1 MTEDEKIQAEAVEN
15 EEVLTEDLTIDTADA
30 EIAPTSAKTEVYD
43 AETAKRVSELA
54 SQTNG
59 GADEEREVLL
69 SIQNLKVFYK
79 VGGSNIIS
87 TLIGDLF
94 RSFRGTSNVS
104 RGTGEVDFD
113 NDSRN
118 LKVKS
123 SASKVVKAVDGVSLD
138 IYKGETLGLVG
149 ESGCG
154 KSTLGKAI
162 LRLTE
167 PTGGKVLYKGKDL
180 AHLPQGAMRSQ
191 RKHLQMIFQDP
202 YASLNPRMTVGN
214 IIGEP
219 IKTFGLR
226 TSVPDLMETVGLSR
240 RFIKRYPHEF
250 SGGQR
255 QRIGIARALAVNP
268 EFIVA
273 DEPISALDVSIQ
285 AQIMN
290 LMENLQAE
298 KNLTYLFISHD
309 LRAVRHLSDRVA
321 VMYLGKIVELADSKE
336 IYREPLMPY
345 TQALISAVPVPDPEI
360 EAKRKRIILTGDV
373 PSPINPPK
381 GCHFHT
387 RCQYA
392 IPECRQIVPQLVQIK
407 PRHFA
412 ACIRINSEHPNIEEN
427 AKQGLGAIGN

>member
-1 MTEDEKIQAEAVEN
+1 MPESNQDNLISLQ
-15 EEVLTEDLTIDTADA
+15 DLKVHYRSGGGLFSA
-30 EIAPTSAKTEVYD
+30 AKTV
-43 AETAKRVSELA
+43 R
-54 SQTNG
+54 
-59 GADEEREVLL
+59 
-69 SIQNLKVFYK
+69 
-79 VGGSNIIS
+79 
-87 TLIGDLF
+87 
-94 RSFRGTSNVS
+94 
-104 RGTGEVDFD
+104 
-113 NDSRN
+113 
-118 LKVKS
+118 
-123 SASKVVKAVDGVSLD
+123 AVDGVSLD
-138 IYKGETLGLVG
+138 IKKGETLGLVG

-167 PTGGKVLYKGKDL
+167 PTGGKVFYDGKDL
-180 AHLPQGAMRSQ
+180 GHLPKSMMRDQ

-219 IKTFGLR
+219 IRTFRLGAG
-226 TSVPDLMETVGLSR
+226 SVSQRVEELMETVGLSL

-255 QRIGIARALAVNP
+255 QRIGIARALAVDP

-290 LMENLQAE
+290 LMERLQAE

-321 VMYLGKIVELADSKE
+321 VMYLGRIVELADGFE
-336 IYREPLMPY
+336 IYSDPLMPY
-345 TQALISAVPVPDPEI
+345 TKALISAVPVPDPET
-360 EAKRKRIILTGDV
+360 EAKRSRIILKGDV
-373 PSPINPPK
+373 PSPIDPPT

-387 RCQYA
+387 RCSYA
-392 IPECRQIVPQLVQIK
+392 IPECAAVSPTLVEIK
-407 PRHFA
+407 PRHYA
-412 ACIRINSEHPNIEEN
+412 ACIRISPANPKIEEN
-427 AKQGLGAIGN
+427 AAAGLKVIGA

>member
-1 MTEDEKIQAEAVEN
+1 MEQNDNNLISLQ
-15 EEVLTEDLTIDTADA
+15 DLQVHYR
-30 EIAPTSAKTEVYD
+30 S
-43 AETAKRVSELA
+43 
-54 SQTNG
+54 G
-59 GADEEREVLL
+59 G
-69 SIQNLKVFYK
+69 
-79 VGGSNIIS
+79 G
-87 TLIGDLF
+87 LF
-94 RSFRGTSNVS
+94 
-104 RGTGEVDFD
+104 
-113 NDSRN
+113 
-118 LKVKS
+118 S
-123 SASKVVKAVDGVSLD
+123 SSKLVRAVDGVSLD
-138 IYKGETLGLVG
+138 IRKGETLGLVG

-167 PTGGKVLYKGKDL
+167 PTGGKVFYAGKDL
-180 AHLPQGAMRSQ
+180 AHLPKGAMRDQ

-202 YASLNPRMTVGN
+202 YASLNPRMTVGD

-219 IKTFGLR
+219 LR
-226 TSVPDLMETVGLSR
+226 TFNIKRDGSVERSVQDLMETVGLSR

-255 QRIGIARALAVNP
+255 QRIGIARALAVDP

-290 LMENLQAE
+290 LMERLQSE

-321 VMYLGKIVELADSKE
+321 VMYLGRIVELAEGKE
-336 IYREPLMPY
+336 IYRDPLMPY

-360 EAKRKRIILTGDV
+360 EAKRERIILKGDV
-373 PSPINPPK
+373 PSSMNPPS

-387 RCQYA
+387 RCSYA
-392 IPECRQIVPQLVQIK
+392 IDACRTTSPQLVEIK
-407 PRHFA
+407 PLHYA
-412 ACIRINSEHPNIEEN
+412 ACLRISPDRPNVAEN
-427 AKQGLGAIGN
+427 AANEMGVVGA